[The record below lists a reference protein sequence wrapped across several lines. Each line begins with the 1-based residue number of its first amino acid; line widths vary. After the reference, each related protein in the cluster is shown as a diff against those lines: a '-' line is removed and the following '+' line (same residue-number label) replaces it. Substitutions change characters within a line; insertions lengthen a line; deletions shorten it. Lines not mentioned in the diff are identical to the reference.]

1 MTYTMKTFK
10 ELVQREFRLFFANRT
25 LLSVMIFAPIIYAV
39 LIGFVYKEGKVTE
52 LPVIVVDQDNSPLSN
67 KLTDMIE
74 DSERLHIKQIKREN
88 TGTQEDLL
96 NSQAVLVVT
105 IPERFEADVLQKRY
119 PEVNTFINTANLL
132 TANMA
137 SQGIQSVL
145 GTFSAGIEIQG
156 LMKKGVPQAA
166 TQYEPFKSNYIRLF
180 NPTGNYFTFMW
191 PAVLAVVLQQVLLLA
206 FAVSFASELQNRT
219 FQTELMSYTRN
230 SVLAIFVKA
239 LPIWLLTIGVLGFY
253 YVMHGVFHAPM
264 PVSLQP
270 FVITTSMFVLAITF
284 MGILFSVVI
293 PDALKATQI
302 LMMFSTPAFLIGG
315 FSWPLSSM
323 PEGVQFIANL
333 IPLTPFLNAHKIL
346 LIEQGSL
353 QNVLPFVKHLGI
365 QIVAYGVLAI
375 AALQYKMKVWSK
387 AETGVVSVEG

>member
-1 MTYTMKTFK
+1 MKTF
-10 ELVQREFRLFFANRT
+10 LLMVRREFRLFFQNRT
-25 LLSVMIFAPIIYAV
+25 LLSVMIFAPVIYAI
-39 LIGFVYKEGKVTE
+39 LIGFVYKEGKVTD
-52 LPVIVVDQDNSPLSN
+52 LPVIVVDQDDSPLSN
-67 KLTDMIE
+67 RLIDMIE
-74 DSERLHIKQIKREN
+74 DSERLHIQQVKREN
-88 TGTQEDLL
+88 TGTQQDLL
-96 NSQAVLVVT
+96 NSRAVLVVT

-119 PEVNTFINTANLL
+119 PEVNTFINTSNLL

-156 LMKKGVPQAA
+156 LMKKGIPQAA

-180 NPTGNYFTFMW
+180 NPTGNYFAFMW

-206 FAVSFASELQNRT
+206 FAVSFASELQSGT
-219 FQTELMSYTRN
+219 FKSELMAYTNN
-230 SVLAIFVKA
+230 SIVAILVKA
-239 LPIWLLTIGVLGFY
+239 LPIWLLTVCVLGFY

-264 PVSLQP
+264 PAALLPFIISTSL
-270 FVITTSMFVLAITF
+270 FVIAVTF
-284 MGILFSVVI
+284 MGILFSVII

-323 PEGVQFIANL
+323 PEAVRFIANM

-346 LIEQGSL
+346 LIEKGDL
-353 QNVLPFVKHLGI
+353 QTVVPFLKHLGI
-365 QIVAYGVLAI
+365 QIFAYGLLAMT
-375 AALQYKMKVWSK
+375 ALQFKIKSLAAAKKNDIV
-387 AETGVVSVEG
+387 TN